1 MSGIGGSLF
10 AAFAFSGASYI
21 FRLLDKGGYS
31 AEMHRH
37 NIAMENLSK
46 AREAWY
52 EEEIRKK
59 DEIAR
64 KRQELLA
71 SLEDM
76 SSVNKALDSL
86 RKISITLHEDNGTK
100 RKFTRRPELS
110 DFYQPSTEMIHYQ
123 NFTMGVV
130 RLASG
135 LAIGFLVLT
144 FKFVMSRALR
154 IINLFLKNSR

>member
-1 MSGIGGSLF
+1 MAATVGESLF

-21 FRLLDKGGYS
+21 FCLLDKGGYS

-64 KRQELLA
+64 KRQELFV
-71 SLEDM
+71 SREDM
-76 SSVNKALDSL
+76 SSVDKALDSL
-86 RKISITLHEDNGTK
+86 RKISITFHEDNGRK
-100 RKFTRRPELS
+100 KKFTRKPELS
-110 DFYQPSTEMIHYQ
+110 DF
-123 NFTMGVV
+123 F
-130 RLASG
+130 
-135 LAIGFLVLT
+135 
-144 FKFVMSRALR
+144 
-154 IINLFLKNSR
+154 

>member
-1 MSGIGGSLF
+1 MAATVGGSLF

-52 EEEIRKK
+52 KEEIGKK

-71 SLEDM
+71 SREDM
-76 SSVNKALDSL
+76 SSVNKALNSL
-86 RKISITLHEDNGTK
+86 RKISITFPENNGTK
-100 RKFTRRPELS
+100 RKFTRRPELR
-110 DFYQPSTEMIHYQ
+110 DFYKPSTEMKHYR
-123 NFTMGVV
+123 NLTMGVV
-130 RLASG
+130 GLGSG
-135 LAIGFLVLT
+135 LILGLL
-144 FKFVMSRALR
+144 
-154 IINLFLKNSR
+154 I